1 MATKEEYIEKQIL
14 ELTRS
19 TLSALLIFAAITSLV
34 LTLLDFFVVPENV
47 NKFLVYRITNATFL
61 LILLVILKY
70 KKGSKLLNNFIVLA
84 GTFSSAIM
92 VELMILSFGGHQSP
106 YYAGMIIIFVFVLG
120 FLPLSVGFSALISLI
135 TYFIYLIP
143 ILLLDNITNLRYF
156 INNNI
161 FLISFAVGGVGWRYY
176 NYNLLINKLSLEYD
190 LAREKEQLKKYSL
203 HLEDVVAERTKELKK
218 SETMLRSLFEQ
229 ATDGILIMDEN
240 GIIIDTNEKACEIY
254 GFDKESLIGT
264 NIEIFETEENK
275 HLWAERKK
283 KLLNGESLFFETQHQ
298 RKDGSI
304 VSIEISAKAIDLESG
319 RVIQAFCR
327 DVTEKK
333 RLQQQL
339 LQSQK
344 LESIGQLAGGIAHD
358 FHNFL
363 TVIMGYSE
371 LLLQNTELDEK
382 IRKMVRQITK
392 SATQASQIVEKL
404 LRFSRR
410 GEAGRTGEYVKV
422 NINSIINETHELLER
437 FLPRGIEIRKDLY
450 EPLPL
455 VEADP
460 NQIEQVLMN
469 LVINAKDAM
478 PNGGTI
484 TINTALAFLDK
495 DEAGVA
501 NIKPGEYVKI
511 SISDTGKGIPEE
523 DLPHIFEPFFTT
535 KGKDKG
541 TGLGLAMVY
550 GIVKEHEGHI
560 TVRSIPNKGTTFD
573 IYLPINTTKSVSHQD
588 L

>member
-1 MATKEEYIEKQIL
+1 MGG
-14 ELTRS
+14 
-19 TLSALLIFAAITSLV
+19 LI
-34 LTLLDFFVVPENV
+34 
-47 NKFLVYRITNATFL
+47 
-61 LILLVILKY
+61 
-70 KKGSKLLNNFIVLA
+70 
-84 GTFSSAIM
+84 
-92 VELMILSFGGHQSP
+92 
-106 YYAGMIIIFVFVLG
+106 
-120 FLPLSVGFSALISLI
+120 
-135 TYFIYLIP
+135 
-143 ILLLDNITNLRYF
+143 
-156 INNNI
+156 
-161 FLISFAVGGVGWRYY
+161 WRYI
-176 NYNLLINKLSLEYD
+176 NHRIHVNKLSLEYD
-190 LAREKEQLKKYSL
+190 LAQERQRLKLYSEQLEYL
-203 HLEDVVAERTKELKK
+203 VAERTKELKK

-229 ATDGILIMDEN
+229 ATDGILIMNDN
-240 GIIIDTNEKACEIY
+240 GIITDANEKACEIY

-264 NIEIFETEENK
+264 NIEFFETEKNK

-283 KLLNGESLFFETQHQ
+283 RLLNGESLFFETQHQ

-304 VSIEISAKAIDLESG
+304 VSIEISAKAIELESG

-358 FHNFL
+358 FNNFL

-371 LLLQNTELDEK
+371 LLSQNPKLDERSLHMIK
-382 IRKMVRQITK
+382 QITR
-392 SATQASQIVEKL
+392 SASQASQIVEKL
-404 LRFSRR
+404 LKFSRR
-410 GEAGRTGEYVKV
+410 GDIERTKV
-422 NINSIINETHELLER
+422 NLNNIINETHEMLER
-437 FLPRGIEIRKDLY
+437 FLPREVKIRKELH

-460 NQIEQVLMN
+460 NQMEQVLMN

-484 TINTALAFLDK
+484 TINTALTFLDK

-501 NIKPGEYVKI
+501 NIRPGEYVKV

-523 DLPHIFEPFFTT
+523 NLPHIFEPFFTT

-550 GIVKEHEGHI
+550 GIVKEHGGHI
-560 TVRSIPNKGTTFD
+560 TVKSKLNKGTTFEV
-573 IYLPINTTKSVSHQD
+573 YLPVNTISSF
-588 L
+588 